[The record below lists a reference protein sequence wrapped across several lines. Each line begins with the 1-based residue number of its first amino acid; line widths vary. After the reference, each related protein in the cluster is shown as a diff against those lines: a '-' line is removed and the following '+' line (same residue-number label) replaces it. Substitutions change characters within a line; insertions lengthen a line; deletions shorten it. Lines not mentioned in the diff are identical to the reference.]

1 MMAHM
6 LEDSNI
12 RIEEAENGAAALQLV
27 YRLDG
32 ALSLVVTDV
41 DMPVMDGLQFARALR
56 RTEPRLPILFISGS
70 DPALLADTPNAH
82 ILRKPFAVGAF
93 LEAVKRLLADS
104 INGGQLSI

>member
-1 MMAHM
+1 MAHM
-6 LEDSNI
+6 LADSNLH
-12 RIEEAENGAAALQLV
+12 IEEAENGAAALQVV

-32 ALSLVVTDV
+32 ALSLVVTDI

-70 DPALLADTPNAH
+70 DPALVAETGHAH
-82 ILRKPFAVGAF
+82 MIRKPFGVDAF
-93 LEAVKRLLADS
+93 LDAVKRLLADS